1 MKKIILS
8 TGVMILSITCFA
20 QNNSAGNVFI
30 KSEMFPVTGKSF
42 TIGSQKSV
50 DKVLESFKA
59 YNSKDFEKYISL
71 SVLTDQEKAFQK
83 NWFNSLT
90 KVEEKPWVVF
100 PLRLEGTKE
109 EVVFTI
115 AEEDREYKNGSKQ
128 KLFVVELNK
137 VNEEGKLTDFLQFKS
152 IPANS
157 EFGKTSGGKFLGRIQ
172 NENRGKPF
180 VFSNRGELKVIEK
193 MVEDVNNLD
202 ITAIYSSFAD
212 KITFNSGEGGKDIIM
227 TKQDLEAKF
236 ATMNSIE
243 WNPISIIPI
252 KIADT
257 DPASG
262 VIVYST
268 YKIIYKNGKTEER
281 DLMETYYFDL
291 NGKINSVNQFSKR
304 VTN

>member
-83 NWFNSLT
+83 NWFNSIT
-90 KVEEKPWVVF
+90 KVEEKPFFVF

-137 VNEEGKLTDFLQFKS
+137 VNEEGKLTDFWQFKS

-172 NENRGKPF
+172 NAAFRILFFRLSFFHAQYLFGILAWETL
-180 VFSNRGELKVIEK
+180 LKCFQ
-193 MVEDVNNLD
+193 NHPLNL
-202 ITAIYSSFAD
+202 Y
-212 KITFNSGEGGKDIIM
+212 
-227 TKQDLEAKF
+227 
-236 ATMNSIE
+236 
-243 WNPISIIPI
+243 NPILLI
-252 KIADT
+252 
-257 DPASG
+257 
-262 VIVYST
+262 
-268 YKIIYKNGKTEER
+268 
-281 DLMETYYFDL
+281 L
-291 NGKINSVNQFSKR
+291 Q
-304 VTN
+304 